1 MVCMLRY
8 AQVIEH
14 SHHCWTNTSAL
25 VSGCINALGLVMVG
39 NFQVSRREWTCAFS
53 PLYKSK
59 LTSIPLS
66 PSPIFLGR
74 SCQDSSLCGSR
85 CSFPAGLLF
94 VCLQCVLTYRIAETA
109 LDYWMAHVRVALSA
123 GALVSLVLSILAMSV
138 TTLYVWPEDIGN
150 QSWYYTWKSNLDGYI
165 WTWSDNPKNTYAQH
179 WLVYCF
185 SATVDDKRYNVQYI
199 SLLLGFSQYKYFSS
213 LYQC

>member
-1 MVCMLRY
+1 MCVCVWCIPAVVMVCMLRY

-85 CSFPAGLLF
+85 CSFPCRLAVCVSAVRSDVPYSRDSAGLLDGS
-94 VCLQCVLTYRIAETA
+94 CACGSLSWSSGIACPQYPYHEC
-109 LDYWMAHVRVALSA
+109 
-123 GALVSLVLSILAMSV
+123 
-138 TTLYVWPEDIGN
+138 
-150 QSWYYTWKSNLDGYI
+150 YYTLCLTWRHWKSVVI
-165 WTWSDNPKNTYAQH
+165 
-179 WLVYCF
+179 
-185 SATVDDKRYNVQYI
+185 
-199 SLLLGFSQYKYFSS
+199 
-213 LYQC
+213 LYMKIKFRWIHLNMER

>member
-1 MVCMLRY
+1 MAAFSSTVLHQLPVKRLPNIWFSDLLTVNVDAIHLRAVSSVWLAMLGLLWVRITVWNLINNQINLYSKWTPQRSWLLSLSSKGVWFMSILKYFYVCVCVWCIPAVVMVCMLRY

-66 PSPIFLGR
+66 PSPIFFR
-74 SCQDSSLCGSR
+74 SIMPR
-85 CSFPAGLLF
+85 LF
-94 VCLQCVLTYRIAETA
+94 IMWEQA
-109 LDYWMAHVRVALSA
+109 
-123 GALVSLVLSILAMSV
+123 
-138 TTLYVWPEDIGN
+138 
-150 QSWYYTWKSNLDGYI
+150 
-165 WTWSDNPKNTYAQH
+165 
-179 WLVYCF
+179 
-185 SATVDDKRYNVQYI
+185 
-199 SLLLGFSQYKYFSS
+199 
-213 LYQC
+213 